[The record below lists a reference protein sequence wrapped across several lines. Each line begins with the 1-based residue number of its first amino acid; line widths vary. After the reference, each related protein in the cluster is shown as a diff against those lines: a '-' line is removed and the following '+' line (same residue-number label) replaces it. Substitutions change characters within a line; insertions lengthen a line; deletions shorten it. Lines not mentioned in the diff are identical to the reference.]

1 MFDLQKFHK
10 LNISN
15 KNRSILVLGS
25 LENIDLNILKQYGRI
40 EHLSLKKIFGY

>member
-10 LNISN
+10 LNIII
-15 KNRSILVLGS
+15 KISILVLGS
-25 LENIDLNILKQYGRI
+25 LENIDLNILKQYGHI